1 VGPWSTAKRL
11 FQEFQRDNGMLLAAA
26 VAFYLLLSLV
36 PLLLVG
42 ISITASVLQYAL
54 GTGAEA
60 ERHVFE
66 FLERFVPLERQILRA
81 ALDDVIAAR
90 GPVAGLG
97 LAGLLLVALGGFST
111 LETAINMIWR
121 APPRHFLLNRLF
133 ALLML
138 VVTGALLLLSLS
150 ITAVVQWA
158 GRLPALSWLA
168 DEWSVQI
175 VGILLPV
182 AISGLMFSAIYRY
195 YPGGRRGWSASLR
208 AGFLAALFW
217 ELFKVA
223 YTYYSTTFVDQRATY
238 GTLGGFI
245 GLVLWIYYS
254 SAVVLLGSE
263 LTWVLE
269 GCPPKGGPPVPPE
282 AGP

>member
-195 YPGGRRGWSASLR
+195 YPAAGAAGAPPCGPVSSPRSSGSSSRSHIPTTAPPSWTSARPTARWAASSGWCS
-208 AGFLAALFW
+208 G
-217 ELFKVA
+217 
-223 YTYYSTTFVDQRATY
+223 STTPAP
-238 GTLGGFI
+238 
-245 GLVLWIYYS
+245 WCC
-254 SAVVLLGSE
+254 SAPS
-263 LTWVLE
+263 
-269 GCPPKGGPPVPPE
+269 
-282 AGP
+282 